1 MKYMLSAPV
10 MDAFHEEMYAMCP
23 ITKDAK
29 FYDDERFQSMY
40 MDQADIFHNWPSYAN
55 SDAFYDYLL
64 KNIQSMY
71 MGDLTPQQVLD
82 DTMKQYEDFVN

>member
-1 MKYMLSAPV
+1 
-10 MDAFHEEMYAMCP
+10 MYV
-23 ITKDAK
+23 
-29 FYDDERFQSMY
+29 
-40 MDQADIFHNWPSYAN
+40 DQAEIFHNWPAFAN

>member
-1 MKYMLSAPV
+1 
-10 MDAFHEEMYAMCP
+10 MCP

-71 MGDLTPQQVLD
+71 MGDLTPQQVLA